1 LTRAKRWSHNVGHQE
16 IAMCRFDQQTQAFLQ
31 QSHSPLTATR
41 YASALREFQ
50 AWHTEAYQAMPDA
63 RALAEATANE
73 YKRYL
78 QRTRKLAP
86 ASVNVRL
93 AALRG
98 LAKANSCELN
108 IKGAKQVPAPTRA
121 LNTHELGQLLAQARL
136 RWTDDDGQ
144 VTWKGVRDVAL
155 ISLMARAG
163 LRVGE
168 VVALELGDV
177 DLRER
182 SGAVTVRLG
191 KGAKQRVVPL
201 ALQLRKDLQAY
212 LKVRPETVTQ
222 SVFLSRTLR
231 PMTSRDIQRL
241 VAEAAYRAKVGE
253 VTPHTLR
260 HTFATRV
267 LKQTPD
273 DDDDKAQHNVAALP
287 ALQALLGHSNLATTS
302 RYLHTDAKEMKRLV
316 EEL

>member
-1 LTRAKRWSHNVGHQE
+1 MS
-16 IAMCRFDQQTQAFLQ
+16 RFDNQTDQFLRAT
-31 QSHSPLTATR
+31 QSENTAAR
-41 YASALREFQ
+41 YGEALRDFQ
-50 AWHTEAYQAMPDA
+50 VWHIERYHVQPDA
-63 RALAEATANE
+63 RALTEAAVNE
-73 YKRYL
+73 YKRHL
-78 QRTRKLAP
+78 RHDRRLAP

-98 LAKANSCELN
+98 LAKAHGHELS
-108 IKGAKQVPAPTRA
+108 IKGAKQVIPPTHA
-121 LNTHELGQLLAQARL
+121 LNAHELGQLLNQARL
-136 RWTDDDGQ
+136 RWTDESGALD
-144 VTWKGVRDVAL
+144 WKGHRDVAL
-155 ISLMARAG
+155 VSLMARAG

-168 VVALELGDV
+168 VVALELDDL

-201 ALQLRKDLQAY
+201 ALQLRKDLQSY
-212 LKVRPETVTQ
+212 LAARPKGAKAEPC
-222 SVFLSRTLR
+222 VFLSKTLQ
-231 PMTSRDIQRL
+231 PMTSRDIQRI
-241 VAEAAYRAKVGE
+241 VAEAAYRAKIGE

-273 DDDDKAQHNVAALP
+273 DDGDKGQRNVAALP
-287 ALQALLGHSNLATTS
+287 ALQAMLGHSNLSTTS
-302 RYLHTDAKEMKRLV
+302 RYLHADAKEMKRMV